1 MAKKPTEPATELTTP
16 ADGTRSV
23 PATLPDLALQ
33 ICARTGMG
41 LTICRERMAGN
52 EEKLAELLAAND
64 IPGIV
69 ALLEPS
75 NKA

>member
-1 MAKKPTEPATELTTP
+1 MAKKPATQPNESPAAA
-16 ADGTRSV
+16 ADQS
-23 PATLPDLALQ
+23 DLALR

-41 LTICRERMAGN
+41 LTVCRERMAGN
-52 EEKLAELLAAND
+52 EEKLSQLLDAND
-64 IPGIV
+64 MAGVV